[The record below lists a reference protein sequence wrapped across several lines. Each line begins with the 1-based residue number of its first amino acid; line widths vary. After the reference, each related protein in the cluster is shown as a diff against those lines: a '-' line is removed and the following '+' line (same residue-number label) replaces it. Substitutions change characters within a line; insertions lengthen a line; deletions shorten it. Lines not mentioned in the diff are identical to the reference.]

1 VTLGLPTA
9 LRTWIA
15 PLAGLALLAAL
26 YCWTAL
32 PPHWQEACTDPAA
45 EHYNLLADA
54 LLAGQTSLLIS
65 PRPQLL
71 ALDDPY
77 DPLKNHQRDAQGKQY
92 CLHDAALYK
101 GKYYL
106 YFGVT
111 PAVVLFAPYRLL
123 TGECLPTRVGALVF
137 ALGGLAFSSLL
148 VNILVTR
155 LSPGVRSGTRLLLI
169 LAAGCCNCVP
179 FVLRSPR
186 QWEMAIISAF
196 CFVMA
201 AMYFL
206 ARGGLGD
213 RLRRG
218 SLLYGS
224 LCLGLAVGCRPNMA
238 LVALPVFGI
247 ALVWLAVR
255 RRQQNL
261 SRRDLVG
268 VAAVLLGPWS
278 LCLLLLGAYNYVRFG
293 SFTEFGIRY
302 NLVGATVRVVDMP
315 VLDWHRLGKDLW
327 FYLWTPPHFTAHFP
341 YVRLTSPTETWTL
354 PGYFGFDAVAGLLLS
369 TPFVWCLAL
378 LPLIVY
384 RAWRQSR
391 CAYLAALA
399 VFLGAG
405 LLELLCVSCFGEC
418 MRYEVDFAG
427 LFVLAALLVLLD
439 LETWYRT
446 SPIMKLS
453 VRTTAVLGIGAAC
466 LFQVGISIE
475 GQRFEKHDL
484 AVRDRLRHVFPR
496 FPVPSRSLKVRLD
509 IVFPEDI
516 SPGRCEPLIELGKSR
531 SLDFLSIRYV
541 GDDCIVLALNHVDVG
556 SPAQE
561 TRAIH
566 VVPGRPYA
574 LEADLRPRDSRV
586 VCRLDGEEVLNI
598 EAPVY
603 AIHANAYAI
612 GENYCPFGLFTSQR
626 FTGLIRA
633 ESVDLR

>member
-1 VTLGLPTA
+1 VIPGLPAA

-32 PPHWQEACTDPAA
+32 PPHWQESCTDPAR

-65 PRPQLL
+65 PRPELL

-77 DPLKNHQRDAQGKQY
+77 DPLKNHQRDAQGQQY
-92 CLHDAALYK
+92 CLHDAALYR

-123 TGECLPTRVGALVF
+123 TGEYLPTRVAALVF
-137 ALGGLAFSSLL
+137 ALGGLTFSSLL
-148 VNILVTR
+148 VNLLVTR
-155 LSPGVRSGTRLLLI
+155 LFPGVRSGTRLLLI

-201 AMYFL
+201 ALYFL

-213 RLRRG
+213 RLRHG
-218 SLLYGS
+218 SLACGS

-238 LVALPVFGI
+238 LIALPVFGI

-255 RRQQNL
+255 RPQQGL
-261 SRRDLVG
+261 TRRD
-268 VAAVLLGPWS
+268 VAGRTAMLLGPWS
-278 LCLLLLGAYNYVRFG
+278 VCLLLLGAYNYVRFG

-327 FYLWTPPHFTAHFP
+327 FYLWTPPRFTAHFP

-354 PGYFGFDAVAGLLLS
+354 PGYFGFEAVAGLLFS
-369 TPFVWCLAL
+369 TPFLWCLAL
-378 LPLIVY
+378 LPVIVY
-384 RAWRQSR
+384 RAWKQAQF
-391 CAYLAALA
+391 AYLAALA

-405 LLELLCVSCFGEC
+405 LLELVCVSCFGEC

-427 LFVLAALLVLLD
+427 LLVLAALLVLLD
-439 LETWYRT
+439 LETRFRT
-446 SPIMKLS
+446 LPVIKLS
-453 VRTTAVLGIGAAC
+453 TRMVAVPAVGAAC
-466 LFQVGISIE
+466 LFQLAISIE
-475 GQRFEKHDL
+475 GQRFEKQDV

-496 FPVPSRSLKVRLD
+496 FPVPSRSLQARLEV
-509 IVFPEDI
+509 VFPEDV
-516 SPGRCEPLIELGKSR
+516 SPGRCEPLIELGNAG
-531 SLDFLSIRYV
+531 SLDFLSVRYV
-541 GDDCIVLALNHVDVG
+541 GDDHIVLALNHVDLG
-556 SPAQE
+556 SRAQE
-561 TRAIH
+561 TSAIH
-566 VVPGRPYA
+566 VVPGRPYM
-574 LEADLRPRDSRV
+574 LEADIRPRDSRL
-586 VCRLDGEEVLNI
+586 VCRLDSEEVLNI
-598 EAPVY
+598 EAPLY

-626 FTGLIRA
+626 FTGTLRA
-633 ESVDLR
+633 ESLELR